1 LTLSAARLKQIRL
14 ARKRFFDLQSDL
26 FNSRLNNFGNHLNA
40 LLHFSETD
48 PIMVEITT
56 DLKSNQNVVLEKWWE
71 DIFKTRGSFVGS
83 KRYALP
89 VDINDQASLFY
100 KFILGI
106 NEGKYDIM
114 NFCLNVYGHR
124 RLDENIYEFNN
135 DIMRKLTRIINQKLL
150 DLEEKERKA
159 ITKPEEKKAVDP
171 TRVFVVHG
179 RNIEARKALFA
190 FLRSLSLIPME
201 WSQAVAATGKASPY
215 IGEVLDTAFS
225 IAQAT
230 VVLLTPDDEAR
241 LREPF
246 LSATDPPYEK
256 ELIGQPRQNVLFEAG
271 MSIGYKQDRTI
282 LVELGNLR
290 HFSDILGR
298 HTIRID
304 NSPEKRNALALRLK
318 QLAVKLIE
326 LARIGSKR
334 AILMEP

>member
-1 LTLSAARLKQIRL
+1 
-14 ARKRFFDLQSDL
+14 
-26 FNSRLNNFGNHLNA
+26 
-40 LLHFSETD
+40 
-48 PIMVEITT
+48 M
-56 DLKSNQNVVLEKWWE
+56 
-71 DIFKTRGSFVGS
+71 VGS
-83 KRYALP
+83 KRYELP
-89 VDINDQASLFY
+89 LDIDDQASLFY
-100 KFILGI
+100 RFILGI
-106 NEGKYDIM
+106 NEGKYDIL
-114 NFCLNVYGHR
+114 NFCLNVYGHD

-135 DIMRKLTRIINQKLL
+135 DIIRKLTRTINQKLI

-159 ITKPEEKKAVDP
+159 ITTPQEAKAVDP

-179 RNIEARKALFA
+179 RNIKAKKALFA
-190 FLRSLSLIPME
+190 FLRSLCLIPME

-246 LSATDPPYEK
+246 VSTADPPYEK
-256 ELIGQPRQNVLFEAG
+256 ELTGQPRQNVLFEAG

-282 LVELGNLR
+282 LLELGNLR

-304 NSPEKRNALALRLK
+304 NSAEKRNELALRLATAGCK
-318 QLAVKLIE
+318 VDRTGTDWLKEGDFVGALKD
-326 LARIGSKR
+326 
-334 AILMEP
+334 